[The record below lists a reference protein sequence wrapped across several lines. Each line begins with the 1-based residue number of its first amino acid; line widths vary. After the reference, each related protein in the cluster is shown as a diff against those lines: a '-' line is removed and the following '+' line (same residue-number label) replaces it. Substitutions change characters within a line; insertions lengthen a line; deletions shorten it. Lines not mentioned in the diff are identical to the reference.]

1 MIQNVYKSYFD
12 SPAAGCAW
20 RLYTS
25 LSTRCRTRRRAR
37 SARRSAVARA
47 MLCRQL
53 LTALRKRTVTLH
65 LAARTLADR
74 SLHCVALSI
83 VHAAPRVSH
92 ASRSAH
98 VMCAVHVHV
107 HVGTPTPRS
116 QHAGATGDAR
126 AAAAAAAAAR
136 PLGGHRRRGGHHTCR
151 LACHA
156 SHRRRTRK
164 GRAARGAARPPM
176 ATERESGAASRSA
189 PLSSRRRRHGP
200 AQRPRSRRAGSV
212 GWTAAPTCCTWPPTP
227 ST

>member
-1 MIQNVYKSYFD
+1 MFT
-12 SPAAGCAW
+12 SPTSIRRPRGARGAYIRLSLDPGAARGAA
-20 RLYTS
+20 RVLRVARPS
-25 LSTRCRTRRRAR
+25 RAR
-37 SARRSAVARA
+37 CSAAS
-47 MLCRQL
+47 CSQP
-53 LTALRKRTVTLH
+53 LRKRTASLH